1 MHFQKKYFKYI
12 YYKYF
17 ILVLMYQKII
27 KSISENF
34 LIPASSY
41 ALFELG
47 KNYKSI
53 KNYMINNI
61 TLNKSPFK

>member
-1 MHFQKKYFKYI
+1 
-12 YYKYF
+12 
-17 ILVLMYQKII
+17 MYQKII

>member
-1 MHFQKKYFKYI
+1 
-12 YYKYF
+12 
-17 ILVLMYQKII
+17 MYQKII
-27 KSISENF
+27 KSISDNL

-53 KNYMINNI
+53 KNYIQNNTVI
-61 TLNKSPFK
+61 NKSPFK